1 MRYGCQNM
9 VGKIERVM
17 IKHPKDAFISQR
29 HLDENWKKF
38 NYIHCPNY
46 EEAVR
51 EYELFLSILSQYVSE
66 IDFLPASDAVGLDSI
81 YAHDPVKITKKGAIL
96 LKSGKKLRQPEA
108 EVVKNYFHEMGIPIL
123 GEIDGDGRVDGG
135 DVIWLDERTLVVGRG
150 YRTNDEGIRQLRE
163 LTHDIVDNF
172 IVVHLPHGNGPEE
185 CLHLM
190 SFISFIDYDLA
201 VIYSELMPVV
211 FRELL
216 ITRGVKLIEV
226 SKEEYEHLG
235 CNILALAPR
244 TCMLIAG
251 NPQIKQLLE
260 AEEVEVLEYKGEE
273 ISYLGTGGPTCLTS
287 PILRQ

>member
-1 MRYGCQNM
+1 M

-17 IKHPKDAFISQR
+17 VKHPKDAFISQR

-51 EYELFLSILSQYVSE
+51 EYELFLSILSRYVPE

-108 EVVKNYFHEMGIPIL
+108 EAVKNYFHEMGIPIL

-201 VIYSELMPVV
+201 VVYSELMPVV

-216 ITRGVKLIEV
+216 IIRGVKLIEV

-244 TCMLIAG
+244 TCMIIAG

-260 AEEVEVLEYKGEE
+260 AEQVEVLEYKGEE

>member
-1 MRYGCQNM
+1 M
-9 VGKIERVM
+9 V
-17 IKHPKDAFISQR
+17 KHPKDAFISQK
-29 HLDENWKKF
+29 HLDKNWEKF
-38 NYIHCPNY
+38 NYIRCPDY

-51 EYELFLSILSQYVSE
+51 EYESFLSILSRYVPK
-66 IDFLPASDAVGLDSI
+66 INFLPASDAVGLDSI
-81 YAHDPVKITKKGAIL
+81 YAHDPVKITKRGAIL

-108 EVVKNYFHEMGIPIL
+108 EAVKNYFHEIGIPIL
-123 GEIDGDGRVDGG
+123 GEIAADGRVDGG
-135 DVIWLDERTLVVGRG
+135 DVIWLDDRTLVVGRG

-163 LTHDIVDNF
+163 LTNDIVDDF

-190 SFISFIDYDLA
+190 SFISFIDNDLA
-201 VIYSELMPVV
+201 VVYSELMPVV

-216 ITRGVKLIEV
+216 IARGVKLIEV

-244 TCMLIAG
+244 TCMLVAG

-260 AEEVEVLEYKGEE
+260 AEHVEVFDYKGEE